1 MKFYTVIFNFYTVI
15 FNGKFRLKNYL
26 MTQRENY
33 ELYDEIAYMLPQERC
48 VVER

>member
-1 MKFYTVIFNFYTVI
+1 MSAK
-15 FNGKFRLKNYL
+15 LKG
-26 MTQRENY
+26 RENY